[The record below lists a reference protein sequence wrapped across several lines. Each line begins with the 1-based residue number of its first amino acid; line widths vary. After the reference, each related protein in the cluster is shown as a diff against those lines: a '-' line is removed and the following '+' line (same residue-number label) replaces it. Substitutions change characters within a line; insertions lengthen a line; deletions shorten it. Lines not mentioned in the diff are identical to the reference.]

1 MKDNKYCD
9 FCGNILNCFEDEIP
23 INILALPFCDTLL
36 FCCEQCLWGFIN
48 EHTEDAYIDKNGT
61 IERE

>member
-1 MKDNKYCD
+1 MKNKHYCD
-9 FCGNILNCFEDEIP
+9 FCGDQLEHFRDEIP

-36 FCCEQCLWGFIN
+36 FCCEDCLWEFIN
-48 EHTEDAYIDKNGT
+48 EYTEDAYIDKNGT

>member
-1 MKDNKYCD
+1 MGNKHYCD
-9 FCGNILNCFEDEIP
+9 FCNNQLEHPEDEIP

-36 FCCEQCLWGFIN
+36 FCCEDCLWGFVN

>member
-1 MKDNKYCD
+1 MKNKHYCD
-9 FCGNILNCFEDEIP
+9 FCGNQLEHLEDENP

-36 FCCEQCLWGFIN
+36 FCCEQCLWGFVN